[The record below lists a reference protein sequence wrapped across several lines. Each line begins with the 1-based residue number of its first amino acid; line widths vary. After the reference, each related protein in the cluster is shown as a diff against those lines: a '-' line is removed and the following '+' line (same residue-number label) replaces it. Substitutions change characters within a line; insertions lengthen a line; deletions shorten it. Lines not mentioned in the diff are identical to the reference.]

1 MRQPLNKPGLLTL
14 TIKDKSA
21 LYLAYMPFVKNGG
34 LFIPTN
40 SNYRL
45 GDEVFM
51 LLNLMGEDEKL
62 PVAGRV
68 IWMTPKGAQGKRTA
82 GIGVQF
88 SEQDR
93 GQTQKKIE
101 TFLLTPGPAPGA
113 KPAQPKGGPPG
124 AGASATVEDVAVPD
138 APPAPPPPKGKAEP
152 KKPEPKKPEPPK
164 PLNPK
169 DVKLDS
175 PEFKARVR
183 EAVHAMMC
191 LPEYQLN

>member
-1 MRQPLNKPGLLTL
+1 MSEGRTGRTGANKPGLLTL

-21 LYLAYMPFVKNGG
+21 LYLAYMPFVRNGG

-68 IWMTPKGAQGKRTA
+68 IWLTPKGAQGKRTA

-88 SEQDR
+88 SDQDR

-101 TFLLTPGPAPGA
+101 TYL
-113 KPAQPKGGPPG
+113 
-124 AGASATVEDVAVPD
+124 AGALAGDKAT
-138 APPAPPPPKGKAEP
+138 
-152 KKPEPKKPEPPK
+152 
-164 PLNPK
+164 
-169 DVKLDS
+169 
-175 PEFKARVR
+175 
-183 EAVHAMMC
+183 HTM
-191 LPEYQLN
+191 